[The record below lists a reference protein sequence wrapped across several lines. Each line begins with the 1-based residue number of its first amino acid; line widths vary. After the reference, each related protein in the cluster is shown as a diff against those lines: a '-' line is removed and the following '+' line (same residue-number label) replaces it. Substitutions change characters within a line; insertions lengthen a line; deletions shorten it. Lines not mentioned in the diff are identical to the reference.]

1 MSVEVGLEVVG
12 VEELKAKLERLDSSL
27 KRKVSEKLAKI
38 GNLIKERARQLAP
51 VRTGRLRAS
60 IYSQL
65 VNWTLTMGAS
75 APYARYL
82 EFGTRWI
89 RPRHFLL
96 NAIGENLVKIDGA
109 IRAAVY
115 SAVSE
120 AKT

>member
-1 MSVEVGLEVVG
+1 MSVETRLEVAG
-12 VEELKAKLERLDSSL
+12 VEELKAKLEKVDSSL
-27 KRKVSEKLAKI
+27 KRKINDKLAEI
-38 GNLIKERARQLAP
+38 GNLIRERARQLAP
-51 VRTGRLRAS
+51 VKTGRLRAS
-60 IYSQL
+60 IYSQISD
-65 VNWTLTMGAS
+65 WTLTIGVK

-96 NAIGENLVKIDGA
+96 RAIEENQAKIDNAI
-109 IRAAVY
+109 RMAVS

>member
-1 MSVEVGLEVVG
+1 MSVEARLEVAG
-12 VEELKAKLERLDSSL
+12 VEELKAKLEKVDSSL
-27 KRKVSEKLAKI
+27 KRKINDKLAEI
-38 GNLIKERARQLAP
+38 GNLIRERARQLAP
-51 VRTGRLRAS
+51 VKTGRLRAS
-60 IYSQL
+60 IYSQISD
-65 VNWTLTMGAS
+65 WILTVGAK

-96 NAIGENLVKIDGA
+96 RAIEENQAKIDNAI
-109 IRAAVY
+109 RMAVS

>member
-1 MSVEVGLEVVG
+1 MSVETRLEVAG
-12 VEELKAKLERLDSSL
+12 VEELKAKLEKVDSSL
-27 KRKVSEKLAKI
+27 KRKVSDKLAEI
-38 GNLIKERARQLAP
+38 GNLIRERARQLAP
-51 VRTGRLRAS
+51 VKTGRLRAS
-60 IYSQL
+60 IYSQISD
-65 VNWTLTMGAS
+65 WTLTVGAK

-96 NAIGENLVKIDGA
+96 RAIEENQAKIDNAI
-109 IRAAVY
+109 RMAVS

>member
-1 MSVEVGLEVVG
+1 MSVEARLEVAG
-12 VEELKAKLERLDSSL
+12 VEELKAKLEKVDSSL
-27 KRKVSEKLAKI
+27 KRKINDKLAEI
-38 GNLIKERARQLAP
+38 GNLIRERASQLAP
-51 VRTGRLRAS
+51 VKTGRLRAS
-60 IYSQL
+60 IYSQISD
-65 VNWTLTMGAS
+65 WTLTVGAK

-96 NAIGENLVKIDGA
+96 RAIEENQAKIDNT
-109 IRAAVY
+109 IRMAVS